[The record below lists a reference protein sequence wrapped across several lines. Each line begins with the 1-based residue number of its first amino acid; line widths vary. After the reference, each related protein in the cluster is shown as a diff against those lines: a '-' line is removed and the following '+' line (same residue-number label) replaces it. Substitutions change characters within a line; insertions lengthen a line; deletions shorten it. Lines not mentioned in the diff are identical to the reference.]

1 MKSYSPRNGNKITS
15 RHVIDDID
23 VCMYT
28 DTLSSPF
35 PSIGWYIERATMH
48 VPSLIELKRR
58 FARNEKEKGVIAISF
73 HYGRVLLVNMEVRRL
88 RCPSKHRREP
98 ASRAS

>member
-1 MKSYSPRNGNKITS
+1 MKSYSPRNGNKIAS

-28 DTLSSPF
+28 YTLSSPF

-58 FARNEKEKGVIAISF
+58 FARNEKGERGNSNLLPLRQGAARQ
-73 HYGRVLLVNMEVRRL
+73 YGGSS
-88 RCPSKHRREP
+88 PSL
-98 ASRAS
+98 SI